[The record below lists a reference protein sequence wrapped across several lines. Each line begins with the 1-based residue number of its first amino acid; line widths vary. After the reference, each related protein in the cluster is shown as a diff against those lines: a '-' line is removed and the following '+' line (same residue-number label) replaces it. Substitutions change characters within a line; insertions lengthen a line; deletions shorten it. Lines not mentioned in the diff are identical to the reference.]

1 MIRRFNLKEKID
13 GYYSEEILNDLRN
26 DLYNAVSEVMFK
38 YRYYDIPRET
48 LDDIISKNMERFY
61 DKR

>member
-1 MIRRFNLKEKID
+1 MVRRLNLKEELD
-13 GYYSEEILNDLRN
+13 EHYFEEILNDLRN
-26 DLYNAVSEVMFK
+26 DLYNAVSDVMFK

-48 LDDIISKNMERFY
+48 LDDIISKNMDRFY

>member
-1 MIRRFNLKEKID
+1 MIRRLNLKEKID